1 MAQREPTRFEARLDA
16 ALRAVETALLVTL
29 LAAMVGVATYQI
41 VARNL
46 SYTGLAWGSDLV
58 HVGMLW
64 ATMIGA
70 VAAARGNSHI
80 SIDLVARFG
89 GPRLQQ
95 VAARITALFAAV
107 LCGALGWYA
116 IDVIKVDYE
125 YGTPGVAAVPAWV
138 CESIIPI
145 AAAIMAV
152 TYLLRTIWPPVD
164 AASDVASVAAPS
176 APDAKQTRDAEQTPD
191 AEYALDA
198 TPPPNGNEPV
208 AETSTSPVQETQPP
222 SPERQ
227 P

>member
-1 MAQREPTRFEARLDA
+1 MRFEARLDV
-16 ALRAVETALLVTL
+16 ALRTVETALLVTL

-41 VARNL
+41 AARNL

-152 TYLLRTIWPPVD
+152 TYLLRAIWPPVD
-164 AASDVASVAAPS
+164 AASDVASVDAPS
-176 APDAKQTRDAEQTPD
+176 APDAEQ
-191 AEYALDA
+191 ALAA
-198 TPPPNGNEPV
+198 TPPPNVNEPV
-208 AETSTSPVQETQPP
+208 DETSTPPAQETPPP

>member
-1 MAQREPTRFEARLDA
+1 MKPGSRLDA
-16 ALRAVETALLVTL
+16 ALCAVETALLVTL

-46 SYTGLAWGSDLV
+46 FGGGIAWGSDLV

-70 VAAARGNSHI
+70 VAAARANSHI

-95 VAARITALFAAV
+95 VAARVTALFAAV
-107 LCGALGWYA
+107 LCGALGWYSLA
-116 IDVIKVDYE
+116 VIAVDYE
-125 YGTPGVAAVPAWV
+125 DGTTGVAAVPAWV

-145 AAAIMAV
+145 AAAVMAV
-152 TYLLRTIWPPVD
+152 TYLLRAIWPPGDASSETAAVD
-164 AASDVASVAAPS
+164 APTAVDAPI
-176 APDAKQTRDAEQTPD
+176 APPARPAPDAEQTPD
-191 AEYALDA
+191 ATPTPDA
-198 TPPPNGNEPV
+198 NEPV
-208 AETSTSPVQETQPP
+208 NEARTARAEETHP
-222 SPERQ
+222 SPPERE

>member
-1 MAQREPTRFEARLDA
+1 MAQRELTRFEARLDA
-16 ALRAVETALLVTL
+16 ALRTVETALLVTL

-41 VARNL
+41 AARNL

-152 TYLLRTIWPPVD
+152 TYLLRAIWPPVD
-164 AASDVASVAAPS
+164 AASDVASVDAPS
-176 APDAKQTRDAEQTPD
+176 APDAEQPPD
-191 AEYALDA
+191 PEQALAA
-198 TPPPNGNEPV
+198 TPPPNVNEPV
-208 AETSTSPVQETQPP
+208 EETSTPATQETPPP

>member
-164 AASDVASVAAPS
+164 AASDVASVDAPIAPQAEQ
-176 APDAKQTRDAEQTPD
+176 APDAEQ
-191 AEYALDA
+191 ASAA
-198 TPPPNGNEPV
+198 TPPPNGNESV
-208 AETSTSPVQETQPP
+208 DETGTAAAQETPPP
-222 SPERQ
+222 SPERE

>member
-1 MAQREPTRFEARLDA
+1 MAQRELTRFEARLDA

-29 LAAMVGVATYQI
+29 LAAMVGVATYQV

-152 TYLLRTIWPPVD
+152 TYLLRAISVD
-164 AASDVASVAAPS
+164 APS
-176 APDAKQTRDAEQTPD
+176 APPGGQAPD
-191 AEYALDA
+191 SEHALAA

-208 AETSTSPVQETQPP
+208 DETGTPAAQETPPP
-222 SPERQ
+222 SPERE